1 MSELDLIIDTKR
13 KYLNDLLDNVNELLE
28 HEFELSKETVRNL
41 EIEKIK
47 IEAKL
52 SVWHTVE
59 NSLEDSKYDL
69 NSLIINCKNRER
81 VTYSHDTYE
90 SIIISTKY
98 NLLDIYNDEGFLID
112 NRCISDVETI
122 EIGGKEI
129 KFIDD

>member
-1 MSELDLIIDTKR
+1 MSELDFVIDKNR

-28 HEFELSKETVRNL
+28 HEFELSEETVRNL

-59 NSLEDSKYDL
+59 NLLEDSKYDL
-69 NSLIINCKNRER
+69 NSLTINYKNKER

>member
-1 MSELDLIIDTKR
+1 MSELDFIIDKNR

-28 HEFELSKETVRNL
+28 HEFELSDDTVRNL

-52 SVWHTVE
+52 SVCHTVE
-59 NSLEDSKYDL
+59 NLLEDSKYDL
-69 NSLIINCKNRER
+69 NSLTINYKNKER

-90 SIIISTKY
+90 SIIMSTSD

-112 NRCISDVETI
+112 NRCISDVEAI

>member
-1 MSELDLIIDTKR
+1 MSELDFVIDKNR

-28 HEFELSKETVRNL
+28 HEFELSEETVRNL

-59 NSLEDSKYDL
+59 NLLEDSKYDL
-69 NSLIINCKNRER
+69 NSLTINYKNKER

-90 SIIISTKY
+90 SITMSTSN
-98 NLLDIYNDEGFLID
+98 NLLIYNDEGFLID
-112 NRCISDVETI
+112 NRCINDVVTI

>member
-1 MSELDLIIDTKR
+1 MSELDFIIDKNR
-13 KYLNDLLDNVNELLE
+13 KYLNDLLDDINELLE
-28 HEFELSKETVRNL
+28 HEFELSEETVRNL

-59 NSLEDSKYDL
+59 NLLEDSKYDL
-69 NSLIINCKNRER
+69 NSLTINYKNKER

-90 SIIISTKY
+90 SITMSTSN
-98 NLLDIYNDEGFLID
+98 NLLIYNDEGFLID
-112 NRCISDVETI
+112 NRCINDVETI

>member
-28 HEFELSKETVRNL
+28 HEFELSEETVRNL

-59 NSLEDSKYDL
+59 NLLEDSKYDL
-69 NSLIINCKNRER
+69 NSLTINYKNKER

-90 SIIISTKY
+90 SITMSTSN
-98 NLLDIYNDEGFLID
+98 NLLIYNDEGFLID
-112 NRCISDVETI
+112 NRCISDVVTI

>member
-1 MSELDLIIDTKR
+1 MSELDFIIDKNR

-28 HEFELSKETVRNL
+28 HEFELSDDTVRNL

-69 NSLIINCKNRER
+69 NSLTINCKNRER

-90 SIIISTKY
+90 NIIISTSD

-112 NRCISDVETI
+112 NRCISDVVTI

>member
-1 MSELDLIIDTKR
+1 MSELDFIIDKNR

-28 HEFELSKETVRNL
+28 HGFELSEETVKNL
-41 EIEKIK
+41 KIEKIK

-52 SVWHTVE
+52 SVWHTIE

-69 NSLIINCKNRER
+69 NSLTINYKNKER

-90 SIIISTKY
+90 SIIISTSD

-112 NRCISDVETI
+112 NRCISDVVTI

>member
-13 KYLNDLLDNVNELLE
+13 KYLNDLLDNINELLE
-28 HEFELSKETVRNL
+28 HEFELSKETVKNL

-59 NSLEDSKYDL
+59 NLLEDSKYDL
-69 NSLIINCKNRER
+69 NSLTINYKNKER

-90 SIIISTKY
+90 SITMSTSN
-98 NLLDIYNDEGFLID
+98 NLLIYNDEGFLID
-112 NRCISDVETI
+112 NRCISDVVTI